1 MVKIGTCEPRELRF
15 WEGFPSPRVQDCMS
29 RPGLFNIA
37 KQQAPNPPFQIYV
50 DYHRL
55 SNFDPNS
62 TRIAIGSYDTSRMIH
77 SKAQQ

>member
-1 MVKIGTCEPRELRF
+1 M
-15 WEGFPSPRVQDCMS
+15 QDGMS

-55 SNFDPNS
+55 SITFGDHNFDPNS